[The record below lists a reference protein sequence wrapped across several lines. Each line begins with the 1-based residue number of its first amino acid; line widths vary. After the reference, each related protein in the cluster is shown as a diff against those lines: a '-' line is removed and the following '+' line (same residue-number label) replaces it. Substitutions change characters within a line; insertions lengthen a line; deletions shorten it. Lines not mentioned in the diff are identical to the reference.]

1 MNRAALWAHLV
12 QAEKAVEQG
21 ERHLARQRRLIASL
35 ERDGHDAKA
44 AYALL
49 ATFENSQ
56 ALHVFDRDRL
66 RREWA
71 QASP

>member
-1 MNRAALWAHLV
+1 MNRAVLWAHLV
-12 QAEKAVEQG
+12 KAEDAAEQG
-21 ERHLARQRRLIASL
+21 ERQLSRQRRLIASL

-49 ATFENSQ
+49 ATLEESQ

-66 RREWA
+66 QREWA
-71 QASP
+71 QALP

>member
-12 QAEKAVEQG
+12 DAEEAVEQG
-21 ERHLARQRRLIASL
+21 ERHLSRQRRLIASL
-35 ERDGHDAKA
+35 ERNGHDPGA

-49 ATFENSQ
+49 ATFEDSQ

-66 RREWA
+66 RRELA
-71 QASP
+71 QALR